1 MAHVLPIKKPSLRER
16 VSAEEWNTRVDL
28 AACYRLVALYGM
40 TDLVYNHITARVPGS
55 EEHVLINPYGMLYD
69 EITASSLIKINL
81 AGETV
86 LQPDHDYSVNAAG
99 YVIHSA
105 VHTARH
111 DAECVIHTHTRAG
124 TAVSALADGLMPLS
138 QTAMRFSGHLAY
150 HEYEGPAFNRGE
162 RERLIADLGNKNAMI
177 LRNHG
182 LLVCAPSIPQAFN
195 LIYWLEQACK
205 REVGNRAA
213 HYQLLQC
220 LKRSGNSKVKE
231 VRAIQERLDQ
241 IDEATTRMHE
251 IVTVELPAGTQVGQA
266 LLCAPRLAEVCES
279 HPCGSGP
286 DPCAWRNTVDNR
298 SARPF
303 THGSSR
309 IFSCAPDT
317 VMSSTPPLANS
328 PQP

>member
-1 MAHVLPIKKPSLRER
+1 MARVVPLKSPSLRER
-16 VSAEEWNTRVDL
+16 VSPEEWDTRVDL

-86 LQPDHDYSVNAAG
+86 LQPEHDYSVNAAG

-138 QTAMRFSGHLAY
+138 QTAMRFFGHLAY

-162 RERLIADLGNKNAMI
+162 RERLIADLGTKNAMI

-205 REVGNRAA
+205 IQVDILSCNRPLHVPSQGVVDSTADA
-213 HYQLLQC
+213 LSGTEITLENEDATNPHVKGDAQ
-220 LKRSGNSKVKE
+220 KGRSGYGLLE
-231 VRAIQERLDQ
+231 WPALRRRLD
-241 IDEATTRMHE
+241 
-251 IVTVELPAGTQVGQA
+251 
-266 LLCAPRLAEVCES
+266 RLD
-279 HPCGSGP
+279 GSYA
-286 DPCAWRNTVDNR
+286 D
-298 SARPF
+298 
-303 THGSSR
+303 
-309 IFSCAPDT
+309 
-317 VMSSTPPLANS
+317 
-328 PQP
+328 